1 MIVFLDNN
9 IYKGTP
15 YTPFEIVEDNL
26 FERKINLNAERGKAS
41 LAHQTNLKAKI
52 ESQKQKEMNKDKN
65 YSY

>member
-26 FERKINLNAERGKAS
+26 YERKINLNAERGKAS
-41 LAHQTNLKAKI
+41 MAH
-52 ESQKQKEMNKDKN
+52 
-65 YSY
+65 